1 MIGSPFLHD
10 THNPSVRACRPC
22 QLPLHRGAKPFGG
35 RKHPSEGAKPFG
47 GRKHPSEGAKPCE
60 GRRASAPRP
69 VGNHSIEK
77 SLRFRRLFFFPFYFS
92 GCFGWVLAKSFAS
105 HCSTRSR
112 GKCWLMSRAAITP
125 TPVSKMRLTA

>member
-35 RKHPSEGAKPFG
+35 RKHPSEGAKP
-47 GRKHPSEGAKPCE
+47 CE

-69 VGNHSIEK
+69 VGTHSIEK

-92 GCFGWVLAKSFAS
+92 GSFGWVLAKSLAS

-112 GKCWLMSRAAITP
+112 GKC
-125 TPVSKMRLTA
+125 